1 MELEIK
7 ERIPEQLLKRE
18 RINFIVEFEG
28 ATPPVIDVRKLL
40 AQKLSVDMKQLVV
53 RRLYNEYGVT
63 RAKGYA
69 YVYESREGML
79 KTEPDFIKKKNKVEE
94 DTQPPQQAE
103 QLEEQAQEQVQ
114 GEEKEETSETKEE
127 SKEGIEQVE
136 QQEKKEEKQKQ
147 KEGKEER
154 KEQEEGKEAEQQ
166 EEKEEKQEQKEEKGQ
181 EEEQKQE

>member
-28 ATPPVIDVRKLL
+28 ATPPIIEVRKLL

-69 YVYESREGML
+69 YVYESREEML

-94 DTQPPQQAE
+94 DTQPSQQAE

-114 GEEKEETSETKEE
+114 GEVKEETSETKEE
-127 SKEGIEQVE
+127 DKKETEQVE
-136 QQEKKEEKQKQ
+136 QQEKKEEKQEQ
-147 KEGKEER
+147 KEEKEER
-154 KEQEEGKEAEQQ
+154 KEQQ
-166 EEKEEKQEQKEEKGQ
+166 EEKEEKQEQKEEKEQ